1 MSARFQVLFHS
12 PPGVLFTIPS
22 RYSSAIGHREV
33 FRRPSGLGR
42 FTQDSTGPVLLGAA
56 PAQPAGF
63 RLRGCHPLRPP
74 VPGGSATR
82 PVQCTAPRRGGDG
95 KNAPRQHRARNP
107 RRVIARARFNHH
119 PLPLATT
126 HGISTPAGTEMFH
139 FPASPPAPYDIQTR
153 VTPHN
158 GRRVPPFG
166 NPRITARKPAPRG
179 ISQAT
184 ASFIGPRCQGIHRTL
199 IKTNNTQ
206 NNTTHGA
213 QRARPPRDHD
223 APTAPGHDDHR
234 ATAAHQRRAPQP
246 ARAARRTKQKNKQ
259 TGDQQ
264 HNSRYR
270 GRPQMLASTM
280 QFTTNP
286 PTTPDPP
293 EQGRARGPGHQGA
306 PPQNPTACHA
316 PHTPTPARRRP
327 PTGPARG
334 GNTRED
340 EGGGPGP
347 PPHGGEPAPPV
358 PAAINEPLRK
368 EVIQPHLPVRLPCYD
383 FVPITGPAFDRS
395 PWGHGLRASPTF
407 MT

>member
-1 MSARFQVLFHS
+1 MVSADSHRIPRAPCYWGPRPRS
-12 PPGVLFTIPS
+12 PPGSAYGAVTRCGPPS
-22 RYSSAIGHREV
+22 QGI
-33 FRRPSGLGR
+33 
-42 FTQDSTGPVLLGAA
+42 
-56 PAQPAGF
+56 
-63 RLRGCHPLRPP
+63 RLPDKN
-74 VPGGSATR
+74 T
-82 PVQCTAPRRGGDG
+82 TAPRRGGDG

-206 NNTTHGA
+206 QHNTRHAARQTA
-213 QRARPPRDHD
+213 ARPRRTNGARPRRSPRHCG
-223 APTAPGHDDHR
+223 APTARTRTG
-234 ATAAHQRRAPQP
+234 
-246 ARAARRTKQKNKQ
+246 ARRTTNQTKKQ
-259 TGDQQ
+259 TNGRPAAQ
-264 HNSRYR
+264 SRYR

-293 EQGRARGPGHQGA
+293 QQQEGPEGPDTRAHRPRTRQHATPPTPRPATSGSRRGDEKRGRGPG
-306 PPQNPTACHA
+306 PRPTAEN
-316 PHTPTPARRRP
+316 PRPQRPRQLMNPLERR
-327 PTGPARG
+327 
-334 GNTRED
+334 
-340 EGGGPGP
+340 
-347 PPHGGEPAPPV
+347 
-358 PAAINEPLRK
+358 
-368 EVIQPHLPVRLPCYD
+368 
-383 FVPITGPAFDRS
+383 
-395 PWGHGLRASPTF
+395 
-407 MT
+407 

>member
-74 VPGGSATR
+74 IPGDSATR
-82 PVQCTAPRRGGDG
+82 PVQCTAPRHGGDG
-95 KNAPRQHRARNP
+95 KNAPQTTP
-107 RRVIARARFNHH
+107 RPQPPPGIARARFNHH

-199 IKTNNTQ
+199 IKTNNTRH
-206 NNTTHGA
+206 NTRRT
-213 QRARPPRDHD
+213 RD
-223 APTAPGHDDHR
+223 
-234 ATAAHQRRAPQP
+234 AHHTG
-246 ARAARRTKQKNKQ
+246 ARRTTNQTKKQ
-259 TGDQQ
+259 T
-264 HNSRYR
+264 N
-270 GRPQMLASTM
+270 GRPAA
-280 QFTTNP
+280 QFTIPRPPADARVHYAVHNQPAHNPRPHPSRRGPRGPDTRAHRPRTRQHATP
-286 PTTPDPP
+286 PTPP
-293 EQGRARGPGHQGA
+293 
-306 PPQNPTACHA
+306 PPQRAETRERIRGEDPGPRPTARN
-316 PHTPTPARRRP
+316 PRPQRPRPKRTP
-327 PTGPARG
+327 
-334 GNTRED
+334 
-340 EGGGPGP
+340 
-347 PPHGGEPAPPV
+347 
-358 PAAINEPLRK
+358 
-368 EVIQPHLPVRLPCYD
+368 
-383 FVPITGPAFDRS
+383 
-395 PWGHGLRASPTF
+395 
-407 MT
+407 

>member
-74 VPGGSATR
+74 IPGDSATR

-95 KNAPRQHRARNP
+95 KNAPQQHRARNP

-184 ASFIGPRCQGIHRTL
+184 TSFIGPRCQGIHRTL
-199 IKTNNTQ
+199 KNQRTAHNTQ
-206 NNTTHGA
+206 
-213 QRARPPRDHD
+213 QRIS
-223 APTAPGHDDHR
+223 
-234 ATAAHQRRAPQP
+234 RRTQAP
-246 ARAARRTKQKNKQ
+246 AR
-259 TGDQQ
+259 
-264 HNSRYR
+264 H
-270 GRPQMLASTM
+270 
-280 QFTTNP
+280 
-286 PTTPDPP
+286 
-293 EQGRARGPGHQGA
+293 
-306 PPQNPTACHA
+306 
-316 PHTPTPARRRP
+316 
-327 PTGPARG
+327 
-334 GNTRED
+334 
-340 EGGGPGP
+340 
-347 PPHGGEPAPPV
+347 
-358 PAAINEPLRK
+358 
-368 EVIQPHLPVRLPCYD
+368 
-383 FVPITGPAFDRS
+383 
-395 PWGHGLRASPTF
+395 
-407 MT
+407 

>member
-74 VPGGSATR
+74 IPGDSATR

-206 NNTTHGA
+206 HNTRRT
-213 QRARPPRDHD
+213 RD
-223 APTAPGHDDHR
+223 
-234 ATAAHQRRAPQP
+234 AHHTG
-246 ARAARRTKQKNKQ
+246 ARRTTNQTKKQ
-259 TGDQQ
+259 T
-264 HNSRYR
+264 N
-270 GRPQMLASTM
+270 GRPAA
-280 QFTTNP
+280 QFTIPRPPADARVHYAVHNQPAHNP
-286 PTTPDPP
+286 RPP
-293 EQGRARGPGHQGA
+293 QKRQEEAQGA
-306 PPQNPTACHA
+306 RTPGRTA
-316 PHTPTPARRRP
+316 PEPDSMPRP
-327 PTGPARG
+327 PPPAPQRAEQERG
-334 GNTRED
+334 E
-340 EGGGPGP
+340 GPGP
-347 PPHGGEPAPPV
+347 APRRITRAPS
-358 PAAINEPLRK
+358 ARGQKEPLRK

-383 FVPITGPAFDRS
+383 FVPITSPTFDRS
-395 PWGHGLRASPTF
+395 P
-407 MT
+407 

>member
-74 VPGGSATR
+74 IPGDSATR

-206 NNTTHGA
+206 HNTTHGA
-213 QRARPPRDHD
+213 
-223 APTAPGHDDHR
+223 
-234 ATAAHQRRAPQP
+234 
-246 ARAARRTKQKNKQ
+246 RAARTTTGARRTTNQTKKQ
-259 TGDQQ
+259 TNGRPAAQFTIPRPPADARVHYAVHNQPAHNPRPHPSRRGPRGPDTRAHRPRTRQHATPPHPRPPPGGDPDGPRTRRKAGDQK
-264 HNSRYR
+264 
-270 GRPQMLASTM
+270 
-280 QFTTNP
+280 
-286 PTTPDPP
+286 
-293 EQGRARGPGHQGA
+293 
-306 PPQNPTACHA
+306 
-316 PHTPTPARRRP
+316 
-327 PTGPARG
+327 
-334 GNTRED
+334 
-340 EGGGPGP
+340 GGGPRA
-347 PPHGGEPAPPV
+347 PPHGGEPAPPA
-358 PAAINEPLRK
+358 PAAKKNPLER
-368 EVIQPHLPVRLPCYD
+368 R
-383 FVPITGPAFDRS
+383 
-395 PWGHGLRASPTF
+395 
-407 MT
+407 

>member
-74 VPGGSATR
+74 IPGDSATR
-82 PVQCTAPRRGGDG
+82 PVHALRPAAAATGRTRP
-95 KNAPRQHRARNP
+95 KQHRARNP

-166 NPRITARKPAPRG
+166 NPRITARQPAPRG

-206 NNTTHGA
+206 HNTTHGA
-213 QRARPPRDHD
+213 
-223 APTAPGHDDHR
+223 R
-234 ATAAHQRRAPQP
+234 ATRTTP
-246 ARAARRTKQKNKQ
+246 ARAARRTKQENKQ

-293 EQGRARGPGHQGA
+293 KKDRRRPKGPGHQGA

-316 PHTPTPARRRP
+316 PHTPRPATSG
-327 PTGPARG
+327 TG
-334 GNTRED
+334 

-347 PPHGGEPAPPV
+347 
-358 PAAINEPLRK
+358 R
-368 EVIQPHLPVRLPCYD
+368 
-383 FVPITGPAFDRS
+383 
-395 PWGHGLRASPTF
+395 PTAENPRPQRPR
-407 MT
+407 

>member
-1 MSARFQVLFHS
+1 M
-12 PPGVLFTIPS
+12 
-22 RYSSAIGHREV
+22 
-33 FRRPSGLGR
+33 
-42 FTQDSTGPVLLGAA
+42 LLGAA

-74 VPGGSATR
+74 IPGDSATR

-206 NNTTHGA
+206 HNTRHAARQTT
-213 QRARPPRDHD
+213 ARPRRTNGARPRRSPRHCG
-223 APTAPGHDDHR
+223 APTARTTTGARRTTNQTKKTNTR
-234 ATAAHQRRAPQP
+234 ATSSTIHDTA
-246 ARAARRTKQKNKQ
+246 AARRC
-259 TGDQQ
+259 
-264 HNSRYR
+264 SRPLCSSQPT
-270 GRPQMLASTM
+270 RPQ
-280 QFTTNP
+280 P
-286 PTTPDPP
+286 PTPP
-293 EQGRARGPGHQGA
+293 KQEGP
-306 PPQNPTACHA
+306 
-316 PHTPTPARRRP
+316 
-327 PTGPARG
+327 
-334 GNTRED
+334 
-340 EGGGPGP
+340 
-347 PPHGGEPAPPV
+347 
-358 PAAINEPLRK
+358 
-368 EVIQPHLPVRLPCYD
+368 
-383 FVPITGPAFDRS
+383 
-395 PWGHGLRASPTF
+395 
-407 MT
+407 

>member
-74 VPGGSATR
+74 IPGDSATR

-95 KNAPRQHRARNP
+95 KNAPQQHRARNP

-139 FPASPPAPYDIQTR
+139 FPASPPAPYELQTR

-199 IKTNNTQ
+199 KTNEPINTQ
-206 NNTTHGA
+206 HTQVEPQ
-213 QRARPPRDHD
+213 QRQIAKQQYRCSRPLCSSQPTRPQPPTPPR
-223 APTAPGHDDHR
+223 
-234 ATAAHQRRAPQP
+234 
-246 ARAARRTKQKNKQ
+246 
-259 TGDQQ
+259 
-264 HNSRYR
+264 R
-270 GRPQMLASTM
+270 G
-280 QFTTNP
+280 
-286 PTTPDPP
+286 
-293 EQGRARGPGHQGA
+293 GRGPGHQGA

-316 PHTPTPARRRP
+316 HR
-327 PTGPARG
+327 ARG
-334 GNTRED
+334 PKIQN
-340 EGGGPGP
+340 
-347 PPHGGEPAPPV
+347 
-358 PAAINEPLRK
+358 PLER
-368 EVIQPHLPVRLPCYD
+368 R
-383 FVPITGPAFDRS
+383 
-395 PWGHGLRASPTF
+395 
-407 MT
+407 

>member
-95 KNAPRQHRARNP
+95 KNAPQQHRARNP

-206 NNTTHGA
+206 QHNTRRT
-213 QRARPPRDHD
+213 RD
-223 APTAPGHDDHR
+223 
-234 ATAAHQRRAPQP
+234 AHHTG
-246 ARAARRTKQKNKQ
+246 ARRTTNQTKKQ
-259 TGDQQ
+259 T
-264 HNSRYR
+264 N
-270 GRPQMLASTM
+270 GRPAA
-280 QFTTNP
+280 QFTIPRPPADARVHYAVHNQPAHNPRPHPSRRGPRGPDTRAHRPRTRQHATP
-286 PTTPDPP
+286 PTPPPPGGDPDGPPHTAESRRSEGGRTPGPAP
-293 EQGRARGPGHQGA
+293 RRITRAPSARG
-306 PPQNPTACHA
+306 N
-316 PHTPTPARRRP
+316 
-327 PTGPARG
+327 
-334 GNTRED
+334 
-340 EGGGPGP
+340 
-347 PPHGGEPAPPV
+347 
-358 PAAINEPLRK
+358 
-368 EVIQPHLPVRLPCYD
+368 
-383 FVPITGPAFDRS
+383 
-395 PWGHGLRASPTF
+395 
-407 MT
+407 

>member
-74 VPGGSATR
+74 IPGDSATR

-95 KNAPRQHRARNP
+95 KNAPQTTP
-107 RRVIARARFNHH
+107 RPQPPPGIARARFNHH
-119 PLPLATT
+119 PLPLAST

-206 NNTTHGA
+206 QHNTRRTRDAHHTGA
-213 QRARPPRDHD
+213 RRTTNQ
-223 APTAPGHDDHR
+223 TKKTNKR
-234 ATAAHQRRAPQP
+234 ATSSTIHDTA
-246 ARAARRTKQKNKQ
+246 AARRC
-259 TGDQQ
+259 
-264 HNSRYR
+264 SRPLCSSQPT
-270 GRPQMLASTM
+270 RPQ
-280 QFTTNP
+280 P
-286 PTTPDPP
+286 PTPP
-293 EQGRARGPGHQGA
+293 KQEGPKGPGHQGA

-316 PHTPTPARRRP
+316 PHTPRPATSGDPDGPRTRRKHE
-327 PTGPARG
+327 RG
-334 GNTRED
+334 S
-340 EGGGPGP
+340 GGRPGP
-347 PPHGGEPAPPV
+347 
-358 PAAINEPLRK
+358 R
-368 EVIQPHLPVRLPCYD
+368 
-383 FVPITGPAFDRS
+383 
-395 PWGHGLRASPTF
+395 PTAENPRPQRPRPKR
-407 MT
+407 TP

>member
-1 MSARFQVLFHS
+1 MVSADSHRIPRAPCYWGPRPRS
-12 PPGVLFTIPS
+12 PPGSAYGAVTRCGPPS
-22 RYSSAIGHREV
+22 QGIRL
-33 FRRPSGLGR
+33 PDR
-42 FTQDSTGPVLLGAA
+42 FNA
-56 PAQPAGF
+56 
-63 RLRGCHPLRPP
+63 LRPAAAAT
-74 VPGGSATR
+74 GRTR
-82 PVQCTAPRRGGDG
+82 P
-95 KNAPRQHRARNP
+95 KQHRARNP

-206 NNTTHGA
+206 HNTTHGA
-213 QRARPPRDHD
+213 
-223 APTAPGHDDHR
+223 R
-234 ATAAHQRRAPQP
+234 ATRTTP
-246 ARAARRTKQKNKQ
+246 ARAARRTKQENKQ

-286 PTTPDPP
+286 PTTPDPT
-293 EQGRARGPGHQGA
+293 QAGGAQGA
-306 PPQNPTACHA
+306 RTPGRTAPEPDSMPRPP
-316 PHTPTPARRRP
+316 TPPPARRRP
-327 PTGPARG
+327 RRAPAHGGKQEIRRG
-334 GNTRED
+334 ED
-340 EGGGPGP
+340 PGP
-347 PPHGGEPAPPV
+347 RPTADNPRPQRPRQLM
-358 PAAINEPLRK
+358 NPLER
-368 EVIQPHLPVRLPCYD
+368 R
-383 FVPITGPAFDRS
+383 
-395 PWGHGLRASPTF
+395 
-407 MT
+407 

>member
-74 VPGGSATR
+74 IPGDSATR

-95 KNAPRQHRARNP
+95 KNAPQQHRARNP

-206 NNTTHGA
+206 HNTTHGA
-213 QRARPPRDHD
+213 
-223 APTAPGHDDHR
+223 R
-234 ATAAHQRRAPQP
+234 ATRTTP
-246 ARAARRTKQKNKQ
+246 ARAARRTKQENKQ

-286 PTTPDPP
+286 PTTPNPP
-293 EQGRARGPGHQGA
+293 NKERGAGGPDTRAHRPRTRQ
-306 PPQNPTACHA
+306 HA
-316 PHTPTPARRRP
+316 TPPTP
-327 PTGPARG
+327 PAPQRAE
-334 GNTRED
+334 TRERMRGED
-340 EGGGPGP
+340 PGP
-347 PPHGGEPAPPV
+347 RTTAENPRPQRPQQLM
-358 PAAINEPLRK
+358 NPLER
-368 EVIQPHLPVRLPCYD
+368 R
-383 FVPITGPAFDRS
+383 
-395 PWGHGLRASPTF
+395 
-407 MT
+407 

>member
-1 MSARFQVLFHS
+1 VVSADSHRIPRAPCYWGPRPRS
-12 PPGVLFTIPS
+12 PPGSAYGAVTRCGPPS
-22 RYSSAIGHREV
+22 QGIRL
-33 FRRPSGLGR
+33 PDR
-42 FTQDSTGPVLLGAA
+42 FNA
-56 PAQPAGF
+56 
-63 RLRGCHPLRPP
+63 LRPAAAAT
-74 VPGGSATR
+74 GRTR
-82 PVQCTAPRRGGDG
+82 P
-95 KNAPRQHRARNP
+95 KQHRARNP

-139 FPASPPAPYDIQTR
+139 FPASPPAPYELQTR

-206 NNTTHGA
+206 HNTTHGA
-213 QRARPPRDHD
+213 
-223 APTAPGHDDHR
+223 R
-234 ATAAHQRRAPQP
+234 ATRTTP

-286 PTTPDPP
+286 PTTPDPT
-293 EQGRARGPGHQGA
+293 QAGGAQGA
-306 PPQNPTACHA
+306 RTPGRTAPEPDSMPRPPHPRPPQRAETRERIRGEDPGPRPTARN
-316 PHTPTPARRRP
+316 PRPQRPRPKRTP
-327 PTGPARG
+327 
-334 GNTRED
+334 
-340 EGGGPGP
+340 
-347 PPHGGEPAPPV
+347 
-358 PAAINEPLRK
+358 
-368 EVIQPHLPVRLPCYD
+368 
-383 FVPITGPAFDRS
+383 
-395 PWGHGLRASPTF
+395 
-407 MT
+407 

>member
-74 VPGGSATR
+74 IPGDSATR

-206 NNTTHGA
+206 HNTRHNAARETA
-213 QRARPPRDHD
+213 TRPRRANRARPRRSPRHCG
-223 APTAPGHDDHR
+223 AR
-234 ATAAHQRRAPQP
+234 ATRTTP

-264 HNSRYR
+264 HNHDTAAARRCSRPLCSSQPT
-270 GRPQMLASTM
+270 RPQ
-280 QFTTNP
+280 P
-286 PTTPDPP
+286 PTPP
-293 EQGRARGPGHQGA
+293 AAGGAQGA
-306 PPQNPTACHA
+306 RTPGRTAPEPDSMPRPPHPR
-316 PHTPTPARRRP
+316 PARRRP

-340 EGGGPGP
+340 EKRGGGRGA

-358 PAAINEPLRK
+358 PAAIMNPLER
-368 EVIQPHLPVRLPCYD
+368 R
-383 FVPITGPAFDRS
+383 
-395 PWGHGLRASPTF
+395 
-407 MT
+407 

>member
-74 VPGGSATR
+74 IPGDSATR

-206 NNTTHGA
+206 QHNTRRT
-213 QRARPPRDHD
+213 RD
-223 APTAPGHDDHR
+223 
-234 ATAAHQRRAPQP
+234 AHHTG
-246 ARAARRTKQKNKQ
+246 ARRTTNQTKKQ
-259 TGDQQ
+259 T
-264 HNSRYR
+264 N
-270 GRPQMLASTM
+270 GRPAA
-280 QFTTNP
+280 QFTIPRPPADARVHYAVHNQPAHNP
-286 PTTPDPP
+286 RPHPS
-293 EQGRARGPGHQGA
+293 RRGPRGPDTRAHRPRTRQ
-306 PPQNPTACHA
+306 HA
-316 PHTPTPARRRP
+316 TPPTPAP
-327 PTGPARG
+327 
-334 GNTRED
+334 
-340 EGGGPGP
+340 
-347 PPHGGEPAPPV
+347 
-358 PAAINEPLRK
+358 
-368 EVIQPHLPVRLPCYD
+368 Q
-383 FVPITGPAFDRS
+383 
-395 PWGHGLRASPTF
+395 
-407 MT
+407 

>member
-74 VPGGSATR
+74 IPGDSATR

-206 NNTTHGA
+206 HNTRRT
-213 QRARPPRDHD
+213 RD
-223 APTAPGHDDHR
+223 
-234 ATAAHQRRAPQP
+234 AHHTG
-246 ARAARRTKQKNKQ
+246 ARRTTNQTKKQ
-259 TGDQQ
+259 T
-264 HNSRYR
+264 N
-270 GRPQMLASTM
+270 GRPAA
-280 QFTTNP
+280 QFTVPRPPADARVHYAVHNQPAHNP
-286 PTTPDPP
+286 RPP
-293 EQGRARGPGHQGA
+293 QKRQEEAQGA
-306 PPQNPTACHA
+306 RTPGRTAPEPDSMPRPPHPPP
-316 PHTPTPARRRP
+316 PHTAESRRS
-327 PTGPARG
+327 
-334 GNTRED
+334 
-340 EGGGPGP
+340 EGGGGP
-347 PPHGGEPAPPV
+347 RAPPHGGEPAPPA
-358 PAAINEPLRK
+358 PAAKKNPLER
-368 EVIQPHLPVRLPCYD
+368 R
-383 FVPITGPAFDRS
+383 
-395 PWGHGLRASPTF
+395 
-407 MT
+407 

>member
-74 VPGGSATR
+74 IPGDSATR

-206 NNTTHGA
+206 HNTRRT
-213 QRARPPRDHD
+213 RD
-223 APTAPGHDDHR
+223 
-234 ATAAHQRRAPQP
+234 AHHTG
-246 ARAARRTKQKNKQ
+246 ARRTTNQTRKQ
-259 TGDQQ
+259 T
-264 HNSRYR
+264 N
-270 GRPQMLASTM
+270 GRPAA
-280 QFTTNP
+280 QFTIPRPPADARVHYAVHNQPAHNPRPHPSRRGPRGPDTRAHRPRTRQHATP
-286 PTTPDPP
+286 PTP
-293 EQGRARGPGHQGA
+293 
-306 PPQNPTACHA
+306 
-316 PHTPTPARRRP
+316 
-327 PTGPARG
+327 
-334 GNTRED
+334 
-340 EGGGPGP
+340 P
-347 PPHGGEPAPPV
+347 PPH
-358 PAAINEPLRK
+358 AAETRERIRE
-368 EVIQPHLPVRLPCYD
+368 EGA
-383 FVPITGPAFDRS
+383 GPR
-395 PWGHGLRASPTF
+395 PTARNPRPQRPRPKR
-407 MT
+407 TP

>member
-139 FPASPPAPYDIQTR
+139 FPASPPAPYHIQTR

-206 NNTTHGA
+206 NNTTHGTT

-293 EQGRARGPGHQGA
+293 EQEGPEGPDTRAHRPRTRQ
-306 PPQNPTACHA
+306 HA
-316 PHTPTPARRRP
+316 T
-327 PTGPARG
+327 
-334 GNTRED
+334 
-340 EGGGPGP
+340 P
-347 PPHGGEPAPPV
+347 PPPAP
-358 PAAINEPLRK
+358 
-368 EVIQPHLPVRLPCYD
+368 Q
-383 FVPITGPAFDRS
+383 
-395 PWGHGLRASPTF
+395 
-407 MT
+407 

>member
-74 VPGGSATR
+74 IPGDSATR

-95 KNAPRQHRARNP
+95 KNAPQTTP
-107 RRVIARARFNHH
+107 RPQPPPGIARARFNHH

-206 NNTTHGA
+206 HNTTHGA
-213 QRARPPRDHD
+213 
-223 APTAPGHDDHR
+223 R
-234 ATAAHQRRAPQP
+234 ATRTRTG
-246 ARAARRTKQKNKQ
+246 ARRTTNQTRKQ
-259 TGDQQ
+259 T
-264 HNSRYR
+264 N
-270 GRPQMLASTM
+270 GRPAA
-280 QFTTNP
+280 QFTIPRPPADARVHYAVHNQPAHNP
-286 PTTPDPP
+286 RPP
-293 EQGRARGPGHQGA
+293 KKDRRRPKGPGHQGA

-316 PHTPTPARRRP
+316 PPHPPPPPGGDPDGPPHTTESRRS
-327 PTGPARG
+327 
-334 GNTRED
+334 
-340 EGGGPGP
+340 EGGEDPGP
-347 PPHGGEPAPPV
+347 
-358 PAAINEPLRK
+358 R
-368 EVIQPHLPVRLPCYD
+368 
-383 FVPITGPAFDRS
+383 
-395 PWGHGLRASPTF
+395 PTAENPRPQRPR
-407 MT
+407 

>member
-74 VPGGSATR
+74 IPGDSATR

-95 KNAPRQHRARNP
+95 KNAPQTTP
-107 RRVIARARFNHH
+107 RPQPPPGIARARFNHH

-166 NPRITARKPAPRG
+166 NPRITARQPAPRG

-206 NNTTHGA
+206 HNTRRTRDAHHTGA
-213 QRARPPRDHD
+213 RRTTNQTRKQTNGRPAAQFTIPRPPAD
-223 APTAPGHDDHR
+223 ARVHYAVHNQPAHNPRPHPSRRGPRGPDTRAHR
-234 ATAAHQRRAPQP
+234 PRTRQHATPPHPPPRNERRPRRAP
-246 ARAARRTKQKNKQ
+246 A
-259 TGDQQ
+259 
-264 HNSRYR
+264 H
-270 GRPQMLASTM
+270 
-280 QFTTNP
+280 
-286 PTTPDPP
+286 
-293 EQGRARGPGHQGA
+293 
-306 PPQNPTACHA
+306 
-316 PHTPTPARRRP
+316 
-327 PTGPARG
+327 G

-340 EGGGPGP
+340 QGGGPRA
-347 PPHGGEPAPPV
+347 PPHGGEPAPPA
-358 PAAINEPLRK
+358 PAAKKNPLER
-368 EVIQPHLPVRLPCYD
+368 R
-383 FVPITGPAFDRS
+383 
-395 PWGHGLRASPTF
+395 
-407 MT
+407 

>member
-74 VPGGSATR
+74 IPGDSATR

-95 KNAPRQHRARNP
+95 KNAPRTTP
-107 RRVIARARFNHH
+107 RPQPPPGIARARFNHH

-206 NNTTHGA
+206 HNTRRT
-213 QRARPPRDHD
+213 RD
-223 APTAPGHDDHR
+223 
-234 ATAAHQRRAPQP
+234 AHQNRRAPHDEP
-246 ARAARRTKQKNKQ
+246 NKKTNKRATSSTIHDTAAARRC
-259 TGDQQ
+259 
-264 HNSRYR
+264 SRPLCSSQPT
-270 GRPQMLASTM
+270 RPQ
-280 QFTTNP
+280 P
-286 PTTPDPP
+286 PTPP
-293 EQGRARGPGHQGA
+293 QNSEGPKGPGHQGA

-316 PHTPTPARRRP
+316 PHTPAPARRRP
-327 PTGPARG
+327 RRAPHAAE
-334 GNTRED
+334 TRERIRGED
-340 EGGGPGP
+340 PGP
-347 PPHGGEPAPPV
+347 RPTADNPRPQRPRQLM
-358 PAAINEPLRK
+358 NPLER
-368 EVIQPHLPVRLPCYD
+368 R
-383 FVPITGPAFDRS
+383 
-395 PWGHGLRASPTF
+395 
-407 MT
+407 

>member
-74 VPGGSATR
+74 IPGDSATR

-206 NNTTHGA
+206 HNTTHGA
-213 QRARPPRDHD
+213 
-223 APTAPGHDDHR
+223 R
-234 ATAAHQRRAPQP
+234 ATRTTP
-246 ARAARRTKQKNKQ
+246 ARAARRTKQENKQ

-293 EQGRARGPGHQGA
+293 KKDRRRPKGPGHQGA

-316 PHTPTPARRRP
+316 PHTPRP
-327 PTGPARG
+327 RQAETPTGPAHDGKQEIR
-334 GNTRED
+334 R
-340 EGGGPGP
+340 GGGPRA
-347 PPHGGEPAPPV
+347 PPHGGEPAPPA
-358 PAAINEPLRK
+358 PAAIMNPLER
-368 EVIQPHLPVRLPCYD
+368 R
-383 FVPITGPAFDRS
+383 
-395 PWGHGLRASPTF
+395 
-407 MT
+407 

>member
-1 MSARFQVLFHS
+1 M
-12 PPGVLFTIPS
+12 
-22 RYSSAIGHREV
+22 
-33 FRRPSGLGR
+33 
-42 FTQDSTGPVLLGAA
+42 LLGAA

-74 VPGGSATR
+74 IPGDSATR

-95 KNAPRQHRARNP
+95 KNAPQQHRARNP

-206 NNTTHGA
+206 HNTTHDTT
-213 QRARPPRDHD
+213 QRARPPHDHD

-234 ATAAHQRRAPQP
+234 TTAAHARRAPHRRAP
-246 ARAARRTKQKNKQ
+246 HDEPNKKTNKRATSSTIHDTAAARRC
-259 TGDQQ
+259 
-264 HNSRYR
+264 SRPLCSSQPT
-270 GRPQMLASTM
+270 RPQ
-280 QFTTNP
+280 P
-286 PTTPDPP
+286 PTPP
-293 EQGRARGPGHQGA
+293 KQEGPKGPGHQGA

-316 PHTPTPARRRP
+316 PHTPPARRRP
-327 PTGPARG
+327 RRAPAHDGKQEIRRG
-334 GNTRED
+334 ED
-340 EGGGPGP
+340 PGP
-347 PPHGGEPAPPV
+347 RPTADNPRPQRPRQLM
-358 PAAINEPLRK
+358 NPLER
-368 EVIQPHLPVRLPCYD
+368 R
-383 FVPITGPAFDRS
+383 
-395 PWGHGLRASPTF
+395 
-407 MT
+407 

>member
-74 VPGGSATR
+74 IPGDSATR

-95 KNAPRQHRARNP
+95 KNAPQQHRARNP

-199 IKTNNTQ
+199 KTNEP
-206 NNTTHGA
+206 TTHNTHRRTTTTTNRKTTKYRCSRPLCSS
-213 QRARPPRDHD
+213 QPTRPQPPTPPRRGAGGPDTRAHRPRTRQHATPI
-223 APTAPGHDDHR
+223 AP
-234 ATAAHQRRAPQP
+234 
-246 ARAARRTKQKNKQ
+246 AARKYRT
-259 TGDQQ
+259 
-264 HNSRYR
+264 
-270 GRPQMLASTM
+270 P
-280 QFTTNP
+280 
-286 PTTPDPP
+286 
-293 EQGRARGPGHQGA
+293 
-306 PPQNPTACHA
+306 
-316 PHTPTPARRRP
+316 
-327 PTGPARG
+327 
-334 GNTRED
+334 
-340 EGGGPGP
+340 
-347 PPHGGEPAPPV
+347 
-358 PAAINEPLRK
+358 
-368 EVIQPHLPVRLPCYD
+368 
-383 FVPITGPAFDRS
+383 
-395 PWGHGLRASPTF
+395 
-407 MT
+407 

>member
-1 MSARFQVLFHS
+1 MVSADSHRIPRAPCYWGPRPRS
-12 PPGVLFTIPS
+12 PPGSAYGAVTRCGPPS
-22 RYSSAIGHREV
+22 QGIRL
-33 FRRPSGLGR
+33 PDR
-42 FTQDSTGPVLLGAA
+42 FNA
-56 PAQPAGF
+56 
-63 RLRGCHPLRPP
+63 LRPAAAAT
-74 VPGGSATR
+74 GRTR
-82 PVQCTAPRRGGDG
+82 P
-95 KNAPRQHRARNP
+95 KQHRARNP

-206 NNTTHGA
+206 HNTRHNAARETA
-213 QRARPPRDHD
+213 TRPRRANRARPRRSPHHCG
-223 APTAPGHDDHR
+223 AR
-234 ATAAHQRRAPQP
+234 ATRTTP
-246 ARAARRTKQKNKQ
+246 ARAARRTKQENKQ

-293 EQGRARGPGHQGA
+293 KKDRRRPKGPGHQGA

-316 PHTPTPARRRP
+316 PHTPAPRTRRKHE
-327 PTGPARG
+327 RG
-334 GNTRED
+334 SVGED
-340 EGGGPGP
+340 PGP
-347 PPHGGEPAPPV
+347 
-358 PAAINEPLRK
+358 R
-368 EVIQPHLPVRLPCYD
+368 
-383 FVPITGPAFDRS
+383 
-395 PWGHGLRASPTF
+395 PTAENPRPQRPR
-407 MT
+407 

>member
-74 VPGGSATR
+74 IPGDSATR

-95 KNAPRQHRARNP
+95 KNAPQTTP
-107 RRVIARARFNHH
+107 RPQPPPGIARARFNHH

-184 ASFIGPRCQGIHRTL
+184 TSFIGPRCQGIHRTL
-199 IKTNNTQ
+199 ITTNTHKHTNKFTI
-206 NNTTHGA
+206 TTHKT
-213 QRARPPRDHD
+213 RDN
-223 APTAPGHDDHR
+223 T
-234 ATAAHQRRAPQP
+234 
-246 ARAARRTKQKNKQ
+246 
-259 TGDQQ
+259 
-264 HNSRYR
+264 
-270 GRPQMLASTM
+270 
-280 QFTTNP
+280 
-286 PTTPDPP
+286 
-293 EQGRARGPGHQGA
+293 
-306 PPQNPTACHA
+306 
-316 PHTPTPARRRP
+316 HTPNNKRTRSSRGTRRP
-327 PTGPARG
+327 ATTRTPPPNQERRKQERRG
-334 GNTRED
+334 ED
-340 EGGGPGP
+340 GTTGGGPRTTKHQHRNP
-347 PPHGGEPAPPV
+347 SNPTTRA
-358 PAAINEPLRK
+358 R
-368 EVIQPHLPVRLPCYD
+368 
-383 FVPITGPAFDRS
+383 RS
-395 PWGHGLRASPTF
+395 FT
-407 MT
+407 